1 MIISNY
7 AAHFKKTGSNL
18 QEHVL
23 NTTHFLFALTLGFS
37 IHAQAAESVD
47 KQLITPTLWAE
58 TPDKFACNLTN
69 VSKKTRTIR
78 VRIITNGEIL
88 HDSGMISV
96 APLHTSDRFVD
107 GLVGGG
113 PIYCEF
119 TVEGAKKWYR
129 GAAKL
134 FSDSPNTSDF
144 LVIPAE

>member
-1 MIISNY
+1 MKP
-7 AAHFKKTGSNL
+7 AHILPTL
-18 QEHVL
+18 
-23 NTTHFLFALTLGFS
+23 LFGLS
-37 IHAQAAESVD
+37 IHAEAADNLD

-69 VSKKTRTIR
+69 VSKKNRTVR
-78 VRIITNGEIL
+78 VRIITDGNIL
-88 HDSGMISV
+88 LDSGKISV
-96 APLHTSDRFVD
+96 EPLHTTDQVVG
-107 GLVGGG
+107 GLINGG

-134 FSDSPNTSDF
+134 FRDSPNTSDF